1 MIETERLVL
10 RRWRADDLAPF
21 REMNA
26 DPAVMEFYPKPLT
39 AEESDEFA
47 GRIRARFD
55 ERGFGLWAVELKSG
69 EPFIGYVGLW
79 TLRYEAPFTPCTE
92 VGWRLAARHWG
103 HGYATEAASASLSY
117 GFGEAGLSEI
127 VSTTAVVNVRS
138 QRVMRRL
145 GMRHDPADDFDHPLL
160 PEGHRLR
167 PHVLYRATADRA

>member
-1 MIETERLVL
+1 MMASSQSFSIIHFRISLSPEP
-10 RRWRADDLAPF
+10 AP
-21 REMNA
+21 
-26 DPAVMEFYPKPLT
+26 PV
-39 AEESDEFA
+39 
-47 GRIRARFD
+47 
-55 ERGFGLWAVELKSG
+55 KSG